1 MANANTT
8 QLPNDGQDCQLTN
21 ASAQSHYDIPNHF
34 QPQYQA
40 PSNLSDFQEDE
51 GTERRENWLRN
62 LWKRLP
68 SVVGSTI
75 QPARMFDHML
85 YEEITP
91 EQAQS
96 LEKTYGSELL
106 NLCGENGDPRLIG
119 WDKFKGYVEAKE
131 VGEHFSQVACSS
143 Y

>member
-8 QLPNDGQDCQLTN
+8 RLPNDGQDCQLTN
-21 ASAQSHYDIPNHF
+21 ESTQSHYDIPNRF
-34 QPQYQA
+34 RPQYQV

-51 GTERRENWLRN
+51 GTEHRENWLRS
-62 LWKRLP
+62 LWRRLP
-68 SVVGSTI
+68 SIVGSTI
-75 QPARMFDHML
+75 QPARMSSRML

-96 LEKTYGSELL
+96 LERTYGSELL

-119 WDKFKGYVEAKE
+119 WDKFKGYVESKE
-131 VGEHFSQVACSS
+131 VGEHFDQVAYSS